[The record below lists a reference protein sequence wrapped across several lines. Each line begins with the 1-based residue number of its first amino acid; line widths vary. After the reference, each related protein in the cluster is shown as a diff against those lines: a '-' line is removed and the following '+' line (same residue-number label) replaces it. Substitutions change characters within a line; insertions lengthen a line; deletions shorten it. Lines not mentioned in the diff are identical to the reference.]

1 MAITDSGSV
10 ENEDT
15 ASDMGPEAIQG
26 KGGNAHAKSR
36 KKGKSVD
43 EAIKLALEEMGVGL
57 EDVAIEVLEE
67 PSRGIL
73 GIIGSKPAL
82 VRVEVKP
89 ARKVGRRQT

>member
-36 KKGKSVD
+36 KK
-43 EAIKLALEEMGVGL
+43 
-57 EDVAIEVLEE
+57 
-67 PSRGIL
+67 
-73 GIIGSKPAL
+73 
-82 VRVEVKP
+82 
-89 ARKVGRRQT
+89 RKKRR